1 MYHVHH
7 GKASNQRLGSKP
19 LIKQRGKQP
28 LGRGSHGQGSKAKTS
43 FLLSL
48 FQLLSCVRLFVILWI
63 VAHQALLPMEFS
75 RQEYWS
81 GLPFPSPYIHIYLYI
96 LASQVVLVVKNL
108 PANAGNIR
116 DIGSIPG
123 SEKSLGGGHGDPLQC
138 SCLETPMDGRAWWAT
153 AHGVAKSWTQLSD

>member
-63 VAHQALLPMEFS
+63 VAHQALLPTGFS
-75 RQEYWS
+75 RQEHWS
-81 GLPFPSPYIHIYLYI
+81 GLPCHPQGIFQTQGLNPHLLYCRQI
-96 LASQVVLVVKNL
+96 LY
-108 PANAGNIR
+108 
-116 DIGSIPG
+116 
-123 SEKSLGGGHGDPLQC
+123 H
-138 SCLETPMDGRAWWAT
+138 
-153 AHGVAKSWTQLSD
+153 

>member
-63 VAHQALLPMEFS
+63 VAHQAPLSRGFS
-75 RQEYWS
+75 RQEY
-81 GLPFPSPYIHIYLYI
+81 GCHFLLHGIFLT
-96 LASQVVLVVKNL
+96 Q
-108 PANAGNIR
+108 
-116 DIGSIPG
+116 SINPRF
-123 SEKSLGGGHGDPLQC
+123 L
-138 SCLETPMDGRAWWAT
+138 CLL
-153 AHGVAKSWTQLSD
+153 H